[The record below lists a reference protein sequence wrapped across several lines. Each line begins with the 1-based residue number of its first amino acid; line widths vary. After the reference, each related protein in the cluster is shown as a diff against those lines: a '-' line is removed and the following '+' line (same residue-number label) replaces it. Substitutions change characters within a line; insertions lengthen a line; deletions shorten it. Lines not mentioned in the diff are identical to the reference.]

1 MTYTIKE
8 VMERTG
14 YPKSLIDK
22 KIFLDKITLV
32 NRKISE
38 ESMTKILDEK
48 TKFISLREFAI
59 SHSSDT
65 FNGRSSAD
73 RKKLLEYFER
83 NNFFSMRTFTYE
95 EILMGEKPDV
105 IFFLRRELE
114 AHEADILPFFG
125 TVNVPEEEKVR
136 KMMLSSKDHSVTLS
150 LLYEYLDYSFRE
162 HSVTPCVTQFVGTL
176 LEMPDLPDI
185 DDKELKKSF
194 KAGMSVRA
202 RNHLVSFLDF
212 ARSREN
218 VQYSRMEIRKERG
231 EGEPAYPDDIYLV
244 IIHCIF
250 NAGHIHTHQM
260 IEKALDHYLY
270 CEMWLYLALHMTCAW
285 RAGDI
290 CTAWKYIHLS
300 EREPEFL
307 GINSETLYEDLL
319 NDNIPD
325 ETYEAVCDYALVSV
339 DLSGRMPSKTASC
352 GPSALKAV
360 IMPELKNFFG
370 LLILIAESMMLRTG
384 KGYMCSSRISS
395 YQNRVNL
402 EAFFGHEMT
411 DALGGENIH
420 TRRLTKAYLQ
430 GVEDAARQNG
440 CSSLMVSLIASYA
453 RNHTSMDTVS
463 FYLRDHALTGETAE
477 MLVYYMLER
486 GVFGF
491 EAYQTLLCRYP
502 EIMRELPMKMQNKLL
517 AQLDI
522 NPFRIETEQSELL
535 VQMNVHDQ
543 FLSGNDEYVMQVFRD
558 MLAVT
563 QGFGKAKDEGIHC
576 LFRLR
581 GQACPHPAY
590 RSCLANGCR
599 HLIFTRLGLI
609 PLIEVMKEYYSRAK
623 TDLKSRAVLKNVLQP
638 RFRDLLNYAMQTSGM
653 NKAERAGIKKIL
665 EEELNG

>member
-1 MTYTIKE
+1 MTHTIKE

-22 KIFLDKITLV
+22 KIFLGKITLV
-32 NRKISE
+32 DGKISE
-38 ESMTKILDEK
+38 ESFAKILREK
-48 TKFISLREFAI
+48 EKYISLREYAI

-73 RKKLLEYFER
+73 RKKLREYLGR
-83 NNFFSMRTFTYE
+83 SNFFAMRTYSHE
-95 EILMGEKPDV
+95 EILMGEKLDAE
-105 IFFLRRELE
+105 FFLRRELE
-114 AHEADILPFFG
+114 AHEAEIQPFFG

-136 KMMLSSKDHSVTLS
+136 KMMLSSKDHPMTLA
-150 LLYEYLDYSFRE
+150 LLYEYLDCAFRE
-162 HSVTPCVTQFVGTL
+162 HSVTPCMTEFVGTL
-176 LEMPDLPDI
+176 LKMPDLPNI

-194 KAGMSVRA
+194 KADMSVSA
-202 RNHLVSFLDF
+202 RDHLVSFLGF
-212 ARSREN
+212 ARSRED

-231 EGEPAYPDDIYLV
+231 EGEPAYPDDVYLA

-250 NAGHIHTHQM
+250 NSEHIHTQRM
-260 IEKALDHYLY
+260 IEKALDNYLY

-290 CTAWKYIHLS
+290 CSTWKYIRLS
-300 EREPEFL
+300 AREEGFL
-307 GINSETLYEDLL
+307 GISRETLHDDLL
-319 NDNIPD
+319 NDRIPD

-339 DLSGRMPSKTASC
+339 DLSGRMPSKTAAHS
-352 GPSALKAV
+352 PSALKAV
-360 IMPELKNFFG
+360 IVPELKTFFG
-370 LLILIAESMMLRTG
+370 LLILIAESVMLRTG
-384 KGYMCSSRISS
+384 KGYMCKSRRSL

-411 DALGGENIH
+411 DALGEENIH
-420 TRRLTKAYLQ
+420 TRRLTKDYLQ
-430 GVEDAARQNG
+430 GVEDAARQNN
-440 CSSLMVSLIASYA
+440 CSGLMVSLIASFA
-453 RNHTSMDTVS
+453 RNHNCMDTVS

-502 EIMRELPMKMQNKLL
+502 EIMRELPIKMQNKLL

-576 LFRLR
+576 PYRLR

-599 HLIFTRLGLI
+599 HLIFTSLGLI
-609 PLIEVMKEYYSRAK
+609 PLIKVMKEYCDKAK
-623 TDLKSRAVLKNVLQP
+623 TDIKARAVLKNVLQP
-638 RFRDLLNYAMQTSGM
+638 RFSGILNYAMQTGGM
-653 NKAERAGIKKIL
+653 DKAERAGIKKIL